1 MTPIQYYIISAA
13 DAKRLGV
20 AEYRQGNAEQ
30 GYLVHSGDFI
40 CATDDFLERAQ
51 PVSESEARE
60 FIKTLKK

>member
-1 MTPIQYYIISAA
+1 MIQYYIISSD

-20 AEYRQGNAEQ
+20 TEYRQGNSVK

-51 PVSESEARE
+51 LVTESEAKE
-60 FIKTLKK
+60 FIKSLSHE